1 MNNKNFWIY
10 GIVIFS
16 ILFLGGGILFQIFE
30 FGSLPMQFYGALI
43 GVVITAIITVF
54 LLQGQTATEE
64 MKEQNMRIF
73 EKKSAIFSDFMDNL
87 WEIWKKKSIS
97 MEEIVEIIGRVSKD
111 IIPYTNPVAT
121 KEILGYLNLIADSI
135 DKEDM
140 SEKIDEN
147 VFKIINVLSKEI
159 GLGGELNAEVRQQ
172 IVSLESK
179 VMPFFNRQ
187 KNIQK
192 LSDLVRKYNISSE
205 VSDELTALS
214 QREFVDK
221 EGILW
226 WRIGTEEVGI
236 WIRFGDHEKNGITYI
251 TFWSD
256 FYTYR
261 EYADY
266 RNFKRG
272 EFKDWFGWE
281 ELKEFDYNDLR
292 TGKNIPEE
300 TLQKLSKSII
310 KFYNEQKVKNKTT
323 EEKKTIQE
331 IINETKNQ

>member
-16 ILFLGGGILFQIFE
+16 ILFLGGGVLFQIFE

-179 VMPFFNRQ
+179 VMPFFNKQ
-187 KNIQK
+187 KNIHR
-192 LSDLVRKYNISSE
+192 LCELVRKHNISSE
-205 VSDELTALS
+205 ISDSLTFLA
-214 QREFVDK
+214 QRELVDK
-221 EGILW
+221 ESILW
-226 WRIGTEEVGI
+226 WRIGTEDVGM
-236 WIRFGDHEKNGITYI
+236 WLRFGDTGNSGTTYI
-251 TFWSD
+251 SFWSD
-256 FYTYR
+256 YEHKAYHNYR
-261 EYADY
+261 YSQRGNSKEWLVGYELIDY
-266 RNFKRG
+266 
-272 EFKDWFGWE
+272 
-281 ELKEFDYNDLR
+281 FDYNDLR
-292 TGKNIPEE
+292 NGKVISDQV
-300 TLQKLSKSII
+300 LQRLSIQII
-310 KFYNEQKVKNKTT
+310 KFYDTAKVKD
-323 EEKKTIQE
+323 KTIKE
-331 IINETKNQ
+331 IINETQNQ